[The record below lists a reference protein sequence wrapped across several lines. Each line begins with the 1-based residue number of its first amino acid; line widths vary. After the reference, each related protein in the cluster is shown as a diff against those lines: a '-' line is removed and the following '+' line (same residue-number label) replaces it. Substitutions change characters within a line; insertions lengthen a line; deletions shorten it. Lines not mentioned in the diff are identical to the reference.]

1 MQIRIPTKSSRQGS
15 TDVDEKHYFISFV
28 NFLFFFCCQEWELF
42 VTNFMSSDDVT
53 QTIPSWIKKE
63 LHSKISCLLTTYP
76 EFFETL
82 QLDNESM
89 WTNYVNG
96 SNDVN
101 IPASNIT
108 EFQKILVAQIFH
120 PNQLIKT
127 ISTSVAKLLQINN
140 AFATKPTIQ
149 QLAAESQNDNPLL
162 LIASGGM
169 DPAKEIEDY
178 VMQKF
183 GKNKFL
189 EISIGKGQENS
200 SILLLRKAATEG
212 QWLCIKNVHLVPH
225 WLDILS
231 QELEVLELSKDFR
244 LWLVCDSIV
253 NFPESLLVKSNQ
265 IKYESP
271 NGVKNKLL
279 RLIQQ
284 WTPLVSQKR
293 DPKIMKL
300 YVIMFILN
308 SVLQERRSYIP
319 QGWSKWYDFSESDL
333 RTAMSIIN
341 WMEKSANYKI
351 DWSVI
356 RGLCQHIAYGG
367 RIDNHQ
373 DHQLL
378 VTLLQQ
384 FFDEHVLSNSWSPLQ
399 FKILIP
405 QSSNIIDYSN
415 AISRL
420 ADVEV
425 PDIFGLSASTNTSK
439 DLLFCRNLLKRLKS
453 KFRCNVA
460 DSLFFFCNFLL
471 GTHSVHLQLTRD
483 FIYFQDNLFATND
496 NENYDKRLKPILNL
510 WKKLTS
516 VVPEL

>member
-1 MQIRIPTKSSRQGS
+1 
-15 TDVDEKHYFISFV
+15 
-28 NFLFFFCCQEWELF
+28 
-42 VTNFMSSDDVT
+42 MSSEDVS

-63 LHSKISCLLTTYP
+63 LHSKISCLIMNYP

-82 QLDNESM
+82 QLDNETM
-89 WTNYVNG
+89 WIKYASG
-96 SNDVN
+96 SNDVS
-101 IPASNIT
+101 IPLSNIT
-108 EFQKILVAQIFH
+108 EFQKILVTQIFH
-120 PNQLIKT
+120 PNHLIGI

-178 VMQKF
+178 VMQKL

-189 EISIGKGQENS
+189 EISIGKGQES
-200 SILLLRKAATEG
+200 SSLISLRKAATEG
-212 QWLCIKNVHLVPH
+212 LWLCIKNVHLVPH
-225 WLDILS
+225 WLDGLS
-231 QELEVLELSKDFR
+231 QELDVLELNKDFR

-253 NFPESLLVKSNQ
+253 NFPESLLVKCNQ

-271 NGVKNKLL
+271 SGVKNKLL
-279 RLIQQ
+279 RVIQQ
-284 WTPLVSQKR
+284 WTPFVSQKR

-300 YVIMFILN
+300 YIIIFILN
-308 SVLQERRSYIP
+308 SVVQERRSYIP

-333 RTAMSIIN
+333 RTAMSIIG
-341 WMEKSANYKI
+341 WMEKSTNYKV
-351 DWSVI
+351 DWAVI

-373 DHQLL
+373 DLQLL
-378 VTLLQQ
+378 LALLQQ
-384 FFDEHVLSNSWSPLQ
+384 FFDEHVLSNNWSPLQ

-405 QSSNIIDYSN
+405 KSSNIMDYSN
-415 AISRL
+415 AISKL

-425 PDIFGLSASTNTSK
+425 PDIFGLSTSTNTSK

-453 KFRCNVA
+453 NF
-460 DSLFFFCNFLL
+460 SFFFYNF
-471 GTHSVHLQLTRD
+471 T
-483 FIYFQDNLFATND
+483 
-496 NENYDKRLKPILNL
+496 
-510 WKKLTS
+510 
-516 VVPEL
+516 

>member
-1 MQIRIPTKSSRQGS
+1 MI
-15 TDVDEKHYFISFV
+15 
-28 NFLFFFCCQEWELF
+28 N
-42 VTNFMSSDDVT
+42 
-53 QTIPSWIKKE
+53 
-63 LHSKISCLLTTYP
+63 YP

-89 WTNYVNG
+89 WRNYANATNEEP
-96 SNDVN
+96 
-101 IPASNIT
+101 IPATNIT
-108 EFQKILVAQIFH
+108 EFQKILVTQIFH
-120 PNQLIKT
+120 PSQLINI

-149 QLAAESQNDNPLL
+149 QLAAESQNDRPLL
-162 LIASGGM
+162 LITSGGM

-178 VMQKF
+178 VTQKL

-200 SILLLRKAATEG
+200 SMISLRKAAAEG
-212 QWLCIKNVHLVPH
+212 LWLCIKNVHLVPH
-225 WLDILS
+225 WLDNLS
-231 QELEVLELSKDFR
+231 QELDILELNGEFR

-253 NFPESLLVKSNQ
+253 NFPESLLIKCNQ
-265 IKYESP
+265 IMYESP
-271 NGVKNKLL
+271 SGVKNKLL
-279 RLIQQ
+279 RLVQQ

-300 YVIMFILN
+300 YVIMFIFN

-319 QGWSKWYDFSESDL
+319 QGWCKSYDYSESDL
-333 RTAMSIIN
+333 RTAMSVIG
-341 WMEKSANYKI
+341 WMEKSANYKV

-378 VTLLQQ
+378 LTLLRQ
-384 FFDEHVLSNSWSPLQ
+384 FFDEHVLSNNWSPLQ

-405 QSSNIIDYSN
+405 QSSNIMDYSN

-420 ADVEV
+420 ADVDV
-425 PDIFGLSASTNTSK
+425 PDIFGLSPSTNTSK

-453 KFRCNVA
+453 
-460 DSLFFFCNFLL
+460 NFL
-471 GTHSVHLQLTRD
+471 Q
-483 FIYFQDNLFATND
+483 F
-496 NENYDKRLKPILNL
+496 
-510 WKKLTS
+510 
-516 VVPEL
+516 